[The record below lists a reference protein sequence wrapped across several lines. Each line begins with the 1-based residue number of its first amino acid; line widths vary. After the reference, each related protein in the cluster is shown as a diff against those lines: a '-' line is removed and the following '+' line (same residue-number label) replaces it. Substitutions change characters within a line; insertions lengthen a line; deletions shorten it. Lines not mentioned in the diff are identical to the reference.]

1 MQSWG
6 TQSRFS
12 DRDTGR
18 DPSRSGIVGLL
29 CCALGWARDQSLE
42 PFSSLQMATR
52 VDREGVFATDFQ
64 TSLDVAKANENS
76 GDTVISRK
84 HYLGDASFTVG
95 LSGDSSFLKKLHFAL
110 KDPVWPLFLGR
121 KAFVPSSPPYLPD
134 GYFQNESN
142 SFELLKSF
150 HVEAFKNSNPDGD
163 PIRFIVENPEGN
175 EIRNDFPVSFS
186 PRIFLPRKVKTHFVR
201 LLTQ

>member
-6 TQSRFS
+6 IQSRFS

-18 DPSRSGIVGLL
+18 DPSRSGVVGLL
-29 CCALGWARDQSLE
+29 CCALGLPRDSSLE
-42 PFSSLQMATR
+42 AFSSIQMTTR

-64 TSLDVAKANENS
+64 TSLNVAKANETR

-84 HYLGDASFTVG
+84 HYLADASFTVG
-95 LSGDSSFLKKLHFAL
+95 LSGDALLLKKAHSAL

-121 KAFVPSSPPYLPD
+121 KAFVPSVPPYLPEGFFPD
-134 GYFQNESN
+134 ESN

-150 HVEAFKNSNPDGD
+150 PGEAFKNSVPEGEG
-163 PIRFIVENPEGN
+163 IRFVVEDPEGS
-175 EIRNDFPVSFS
+175 EVRNDFPVSFC
-186 PRIFLPRKVKTHFVR
+186 PRIFIPRKVKTLFIR
-201 LLTQ
+201 L